1 MSEDEK
7 RPNLYRVI
15 FRRKEYLGTAE
26 QLHAKVVAF
35 DFATAMKRACDAL
48 GLDPAALEGAV
59 VTLIQEDT
67 EIRDGKVF
75 DFARRTRAFGERGGW
90 TWKHILPR
98 KDPTGPRKNPLL

>member
-1 MSEDEK
+1 MTENEN

-48 GLDPAALEGAV
+48 GLDPAHLEGAV
-59 VTLIQEDT
+59 VSLIQENT
-67 EIRDGKVF
+67 EMSDGKVF

-90 TWKHILPR
+90 TWKNILPR